1 MISSD
6 RWQEIFSTISK
17 NKLRTVLTGFSVFW
31 GIFMLIILLGC
42 GKGLENGFEHD
53 FKADAINSIWI
64 YQGNTSIPYK
74 GFNAGRS
81 IRFNNQS
88 SEMLQATNQDVTDF
102 SRRLWCG
109 QFPMVYKD
117 KRVTYTVFAVSAG
130 HRYAENIT
138 LLEGRW
144 VNPTDD
150 LEKRKVIVIG
160 DPIREELFP
169 NGDHI
174 GKEIKVDGV
183 NFTVIGNFKDGGGDR
198 DMRRAYIPT
207 EVGQAVY
214 HPNEVHQFTMMVG
227 DATLDETIAISND
240 LRKRMAAFF
249 HFSPDDQRA
258 IWINNSTEHFMQIIN
273 VLNGIS
279 LFVWVMGIM
288 TIIAGVV
295 GVGNIMMIV
304 VKERT
309 REIGIRKAL
318 GASPTSIVSLIL
330 MEAILITSIAG
341 YLGLVAGVFLLEFV
355 SSQIEDP
362 GIFRNPEVELST
374 AIAATL
380 VLIAAGALAGLIP
393 AIRAASIRPIE
404 ALREE

>member
-1 MISSD
+1 MIFSD
-6 RWQEIFSTISK
+6 KWQEIFSTISK

-42 GKGLENGFEHD
+42 GKGLENGFEYE

-64 YQGNTSIPYK
+64 YQGTTSLPYK
-74 GFNAGRS
+74 GLNAGRH
-81 IRFNNQS
+81 IQFNNQS
-88 SEMLQATNQDVTDF
+88 GDMLQAANLPVTDF
-102 SRRLWCG
+102 SRRLWSG
-109 QFPMVYKD
+109 QFTMVYKD
-117 KRVTYTVFAVSAG
+117 KTATYTVFAVSAG

-138 LLEGRW
+138 MLEGRW
-144 VNPTDD
+144 INQADD
-150 LEKRKVIVIG
+150 DEKRKVIVLG
-160 DPIREELFP
+160 EPVRKELFP
-169 NGDHI
+169 NGDHV
-174 GKEIKVDGV
+174 GKEIRVDGI
-183 NFTVIGNFKDGGGDR
+183 NFTVIGSFSDTGGNR

-214 HPNEVHQFTMMVG
+214 RPNEVHQFTMMVG
-227 DATLDETIAISND
+227 DATLEETIDISND
-240 LRKRMAAFF
+240 LRKRMASFF
-249 HFSPDDQRA
+249 NFDPNDQNA
-258 IWINNSTEHFMQIIN
+258 IWINNSTEHFMQVIN

-279 LFVWVMGIM
+279 LFVWILGIM

-318 GASPTSIVSLIL
+318 GASPSSIVGLIL
-330 MEAILITSIAG
+330 MESIFITSIAG

-355 SSQIEDP
+355 SSQITDP
-362 GIFRNPEVELST
+362 GIFRNPEVDLNT

-380 VLIAAGALAGLIP
+380 VLIAAGAFAGLIP
-393 AIRAASIRPIE
+393 ALRAASIRPIE